1 MSDSCDAPFRSFLPQ
16 DRQVASTVI
25 CKVVS
30 MQAFRFLRFLAMAML
45 PESSGFLPQAAGRAT
60 GLASRVAS
68 KRVNAISQRFASG
81 MSKDMAPAA
90 WNNEGI
96 TLHILTFTIS

>member
-1 MSDSCDAPFRSFLPQ
+1 
-16 DRQVASTVI
+16 
-25 CKVVS
+25 

-68 KRVNAISQRFASG
+68 KRVNAISQRFGSG

-90 WNNEGI
+90 
-96 TLHILTFTIS
+96 

>member
-1 MSDSCDAPFRSFLPQ
+1 MSTPPSMSDSCDAPVLFRSFLPQ

-60 GLASRVAS
+60 GLADV
-68 KRVNAISQRFASG
+68 QGHGSG
-81 MSKDMAPAA
+81 GLK
-90 WNNEGI
+90 
-96 TLHILTFTIS
+96 